1 MDFYEERKKKVLI
14 FSLAYIPFVGG
25 AELAVKEI
33 TDRIDDTEFDL
44 ITFRF
49 DKKWPKFERIGN
61 VNIYRISGGKTLF
74 PFLAFCKAS
83 RLNRERKYPVVWS
96 IMANRAGFAA
106 LFFKLWNPKIKYLLT
121 LQEGDALDYP
131 EKRMGLAKI
140 FIGGC
145 LKKFSERPTMFKPSA
160 IIWPIGREVW
170 AQKRR
175 LKWSRME

>member
-61 VNIYRISGGKTLF
+61 VNIYRISDKNTVSIFG
-74 PFLAFCKAS
+74 FLQSQQVK
-83 RLNRERKYPVVWS
+83 
-96 IMANRAGFAA
+96 
-106 LFFKLWNPKIKYLLT
+106 
-121 LQEGDALDYP
+121 
-131 EKRMGLAKI
+131 
-140 FIGGC
+140 
-145 LKKFSERPTMFKPSA
+145 
-160 IIWPIGREVW
+160 
-170 AQKRR
+170 
-175 LKWSRME
+175 